1 MTMSSLLEISL
12 GIIMAFGDDGNV
24 IFINSIG
31 REELGY
37 DGSDVNISDILTTV
51 FDGSEDYDGFVRANT
66 GKLMKTV
73 AYRRN
78 NTCFPI
84 ALRFAKMTFMDVEDI
99 NVIAGLNMQ
108 TEEDAI
114 KSLEK
119 AEEEMKENAKSRD
132 LFVANVTH
140 ELRTPVNGIK
150 GHLKVLMDTE
160 YDAKRKSTMEII
172 MQCCSNMEKIIN
184 NLLDYSKM
192 ESGKFEINEKPF
204 DVRNCI
210 ENVMA
215 VSSSIANEKGIR
227 FSSFIGEDIPQV
239 LIGDE
244 LRITQILNN
253 LISNALKFTSA
264 GYVTLE
270 VYKTQQRADKIELT
284 FFVTDTGIGISPEGK
299 EKLFKSFSQADGS
312 ITRKY
317 GGTGLGL
324 FVTKQLI
331 ELMHGHIEVES
342 EEGKGSTFTFTIQL
356 QTERE
361 ESEMH
366 ELVEE
371 MQELS
376 IESLRD
382 NSLGSMTRFETEQ
395 MYIFGSDLNKKELS
409 SNLEKLLLCVEME
422 NWEKAEMFADNIK
435 GLCEGGDQD
444 VKSKTFRLVMSV
456 RKEDYDKSISFA
468 YQVRDLLKN

>member
-1 MTMSSLLEISL
+1 
-12 GIIMAFGDDGNV
+12 
-24 IFINSIG
+24 
-31 REELGY
+31 
-37 DGSDVNISDILTTV
+37 
-51 FDGSEDYDGFVRANT
+51 
-66 GKLMKTV
+66 
-73 AYRRN
+73 
-78 NTCFPI
+78 
-84 ALRFAKMTFMDVEDI
+84 
-99 NVIAGLNMQ
+99 
-108 TEEDAI
+108 
-114 KSLEK
+114 
-119 AEEEMKENAKSRD
+119 
-132 LFVANVTH
+132 
-140 ELRTPVNGIK
+140 
-150 GHLKVLMDTE
+150 
-160 YDAKRKSTMEII
+160 
-172 MQCCSNMEKIIN
+172 
-184 NLLDYSKM
+184 
-192 ESGKFEINEKPF
+192 
-204 DVRNCI
+204 
-210 ENVMA
+210 MA